1 MTATGQSGDKH
12 FVPHPDHDSLQ
23 SILGSMA
30 ELVRTYARRR
40 KYRNELMNCSA
51 DDVARIAA
59 DLKINQSEL
68 TAVVERGSGAA
79 DLLEKLLVALGI
91 DPKDINHRDPAV
103 MRDLQRSCVMCDE
116 KRRCKFDLVNGI
128 SADNFRDYCPN
139 AFTLD
144 ALLQEKQERRLS
156 SKLRDEGAR
165 HDQS

>member
-12 FVPHPDHDSLQ
+12 FVPHPDYDSLQ

-59 DLKINQSEL
+59 DLNINQSEL
-68 TAVVERGSGAA
+68 AAVAERGPGAA
-79 DLLEKLLVALGI
+79 DLLQKLLVALGI
-91 DPKDINHRDPAV
+91 DPKDIDHRDPAV

-116 KRRCKFDLVNGI
+116 KRRCKFDLANGVA
-128 SADNFRDYCPN
+128 ADNFRDYCPN
-139 AFTLD
+139 AHTLD
-144 ALLQEKQERRLS
+144 ALLQAKQERRRERRRKRS
-156 SKLRDEGAR
+156 GA
-165 HDQS
+165 S